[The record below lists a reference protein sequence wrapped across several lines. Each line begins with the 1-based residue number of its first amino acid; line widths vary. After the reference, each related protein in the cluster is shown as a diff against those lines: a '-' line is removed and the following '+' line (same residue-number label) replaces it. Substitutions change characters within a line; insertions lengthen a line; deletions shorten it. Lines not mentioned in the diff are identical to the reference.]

1 MKPRT
6 AAFTFTDGEGGSG
19 YSDRLHTFLPLT
31 WCFRISVHHRLPSQV
46 LRLRHHQ
53 RPYRQADLFVV
64 TVTEATLVAATAIAL
79 AVVSDALSW
88 AELYS
93 RLAP

>member
-1 MKPRT
+1 MSLDSPYGVISAHT
-6 AAFTFTDGEGGSG
+6 AKQIF
-19 YSDRLHTFLPLT
+19 
-31 WCFRISVHHRLPSQV
+31 
-46 LRLRHHQ
+46 
-53 RPYRQADLFVV
+53 FVV
-64 TVTEATLVAATAIAL
+64 TVTEATPVAATAIASL

>member
-1 MKPRT
+1 VF
-6 AAFTFTDGEGGSG
+6 AYGV
-19 YSDRLHTFLPLT
+19 
-31 WCFRISVHHRLPSQV
+31 ISAQ
-46 LRLRHHQ
+46 Q
-53 RPYRQADLFVV
+53 IICVV
-64 TVTEATLVAATAIAL
+64 TVMEATPVAATAIAL

>member
-19 YSDRLHTFLPLT
+19 YSGRLHTFLPLT
-31 WCFRISVHHRLPSQV
+31 WCFRISVHHRLRSRV
-46 LRLRHHQ
+46 LRLRRHQ
-53 RPYRQADLFVV
+53 HPTANQIICVV
-64 TVTEATLVAATAIAL
+64 TVTEATPVAATAIAL